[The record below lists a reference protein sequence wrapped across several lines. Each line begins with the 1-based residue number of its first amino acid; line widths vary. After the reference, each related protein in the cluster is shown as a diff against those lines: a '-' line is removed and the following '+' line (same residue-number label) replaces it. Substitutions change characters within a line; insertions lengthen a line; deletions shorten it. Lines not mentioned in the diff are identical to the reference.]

1 MKLNFAAPCLFG
13 LESLVAD
20 ELRQMGAEAVTADNG
35 RVFFAGDEA
44 LLARANICSRFAER
58 ILVVLG
64 SFEAHTFEDLFQG
77 VKNLPLENWIG
88 VQDEFPVKG
97 YSLKSDLFSV
107 RDCQAIIKKAAVERL
122 KGVYGVEWFQETG
135 TRYRL
140 DFSILKNQVHIFLD
154 TTGVPLHKRGYRP
167 TANDAPMRETLAAA
181 LCALSRLRPYH
192 TLYDPMCGSGTILIE
207 GAMRRGSSVRLR
219 RSAFCKFPGKFG
231 LQNAKKQRQRL
242 QTPLILS
249 LTGRIPTV
257 RRSKPR
263 AKMPCAQACPTKLCS
278 NTAMSAASS
287 PRPSA
292 ARW

>member
-107 RDCQAIIKKAAVERL
+107 RDCQASSKKPP
-122 KGVYGVEWFQETG
+122 W
-135 TRYRL
+135 
-140 DFSILKNQVHIFLD
+140 
-154 TTGVPLHKRGYRP
+154 
-167 TANDAPMRETLAAA
+167 
-181 LCALSRLRPYH
+181 
-192 TLYDPMCGSGTILIE
+192 
-207 GAMRRGSSVRLR
+207 
-219 RSAFCKFPGKFG
+219 
-231 LQNAKKQRQRL
+231 NA
-242 QTPLILS
+242 
-249 LTGRIPTV
+249 
-257 RRSKPR
+257 
-263 AKMPCAQACPTKLCS
+263 
-278 NTAMSAASS
+278 
-287 PRPSA
+287 
-292 ARW
+292 